1 MGVVTGNPG
10 LLGGFTYAGF
20 TGKPINP
27 AFTRAKVT
35 RPEKIVSD
43 FYLFLQQPFFKGS
56 DISGFKRFH
65 FAQWCTFEIKIFSPQ
80 RHNVT
85 KGL

>member
-20 TGKPINP
+20 TGKPVNP

-35 RPEKIVSD
+35 RTEKIVSG
-43 FYLFLQQPFFKGS
+43 FYLFLQQPFFKGF
-56 DISGFKRFH
+56 DISGFEMFH
-65 FAQWCTFEIKIFSPQ
+65 SDNIMLA
-80 RHNVT
+80 
-85 KGL
+85 